1 MRTLGKNLRTLLWAF
16 ILALAVWVAA
26 VTAAD
31 PDEVRALPSPVT
43 VEVVGQDPGLVISSD
58 YPKQVEVTLRAPTSV
73 WERISTDPASVRAV
87 LDLSGLSSG
96 QHSVGIQVQVS
107 ERPARLVSV
116 TPATVNLALEPLATR
131 KLTIN
136 LSLAGQPAIG
146 YQAGDPSLSPLQVVV
161 AGAESQVQQAA
172 KAAVTLSLDGVR
184 EDVRKSLTVQVLDA
198 DGRPLDGLSVSP
210 QTVDVDVP
218 VSQRGGYRDL
228 AVKVVVRGQVASGY
242 RLTDISVFPPVV
254 TVFSSDPNV
263 VSALPGVVETQPLDL
278 QNANEDVTT
287 RLDLNLPEG
296 VSVVGEQTVLIQ
308 AGISPIESSITLS
321 NEVVQVT
328 GLPEGLTAQ
337 VLPATVDVI
346 LSGPLPLLDT
356 LTRQDIR
363 VTVDLSGLT
372 AGTHQLTPR
381 VEILIADVVV
391 ESILPGTV
399 EVTLVPSGT
408 PYPLPTPTPTPTPK

>member
-31 PDEVRALPSPVT
+31 PDEVRTLPAPVA
-43 VEVVGQDPGLVISSD
+43 VEVVGQDPGLVISTD

-73 WERISTDPASVRAV
+73 WERISSDPTSVRAI
-87 LDLSGLSSG
+87 LDLSGLGGG

-116 TPATVNLALEPLATR
+116 SPMTVNLALEPLATR
-131 KLTIN
+131 NLTIDLN
-136 LSLAGQPAIG
+136 LAGQPAVG
-146 YQAGDPSLSPLQVVV
+146 YQAGDPSLTPLQVVV
-161 AGAESQVQQAA
+161 AGAESQVQQAT
-172 KAAVTLSLDGVR
+172 KATVTLSLDGVR
-184 EDVRKSLTVQVLDA
+184 ESVQKSLTVQVLDA
-198 DGRPLDGLSVSP
+198 NGRALSGLSVSP
-210 QTVDVDVP
+210 QTVDVEVP

-254 TVFSSDPNV
+254 TVFSSNPNV
-263 VSALPGVVETQPLDL
+263 VSTLPGVVETQPLDL
-278 QNANEDVTT
+278 QNANEDITT

-363 VTVDLSGLT
+363 VTVDLTGLT
-372 AGTHQLTPR
+372 AGTHQLTPK
-381 VEILIADVVV
+381 VEILIADVMV

-408 PYPLPTPTPTPTPK
+408 PYPLPTHTPTPTPK

>member
-31 PDEVRALPSPVT
+31 PDEVRTLPAPVA
-43 VEVVGQDPGLVISSD
+43 VEVVGQDPGLVISTD

-73 WERISTDPASVRAV
+73 WERISSDPTSVRAI
-87 LDLSGLSSG
+87 LDLSGLGGG

-116 TPATVNLALEPLATR
+116 SPMTVNLALEPLATR
-131 KLTIN
+131 NLTIDLN
-136 LSLAGQPAIG
+136 LAGQPAVG
-146 YQAGDPSLSPLQVVV
+146 YQAGDPSLTPLQVVV
-161 AGAESQVQQAA
+161 AGAESQVQQAT
-172 KAAVTLSLDGVR
+172 KATVTLSLDGVR
-184 EDVRKSLTVQVLDA
+184 ESVQKSLTVQVLDA
-198 DGRPLDGLSVSP
+198 NGRALSGLSVSP
-210 QTVDVDVP
+210 QTVDVEVP

-263 VSALPGVVETQPLDL
+263 VSTLPGVVETQPLDL
-278 QNANEDVTT
+278 QNANEDITT

-363 VTVDLSGLT
+363 VTVDLTGLT
-372 AGTHQLTPR
+372 AGTHQLTPK
-381 VEILIADVVV
+381 VEILIADVMV

-408 PYPLPTPTPTPTPK
+408 PYPLPTHTPTPTPK

>member
-1 MRTLGKNLRTLLWAF
+1 MRTLGKNLRTLLWAS
-16 ILALAVWVAA
+16 ILALSVWVAA

-31 PDEVRALPSPVT
+31 PDEVRTLPAPVA
-43 VEVVGQDPGLVISSD
+43 VEVVGQDPGLVISTD

-73 WERISTDPASVRAV
+73 WEHISSDPTSVRAI
-87 LDLSGLSSG
+87 LDLSGLGGG

-116 TPATVNLALEPLATR
+116 TPMTVNLALEPLATR
-131 KLTIN
+131 NLTVDLN
-136 LSLAGQPAIG
+136 LMGQPAVG
-146 YQAGDPSLSPLQVVV
+146 YQAGDPHLTPLQVVV
-161 AGAESQVQQAA
+161 SGAESQVQQAT
-172 KAAVTLSLDGVR
+172 KATVTLSLDGIR
-184 EDVRKSLTVQVLDA
+184 ENVQKSLTVQVLDA
-198 DGRPLDGLSVSP
+198 NGQVLNGLSVSP
-210 QTVDVDVP
+210 QTVDAEVP

-254 TVFSSDPNV
+254 TVFSADPNV
-263 VSALPGVVETQPLDL
+263 VATLPGVVETQPLDL
-278 QNANEDVTT
+278 QNANEDITT

-363 VTVDLSGLT
+363 VTVDLTGLT
-372 AGTHQLTPR
+372 AGTHQLTPK

-399 EVTLVPSGT
+399 EVTLAPSGT
-408 PYPLPTPTPTPTPK
+408 PYPLPTPTPTPK

>member
-58 YPKQVEVTLRAPTSV
+58 TPKQVEVTLRAPTSV
-73 WERISTDPASVRAV
+73 WERISADPASVRAV

-116 TPATVNLALEPLATR
+116 TPTTVNLALEPLATR

-136 LSLAGQPAIG
+136 LSLAGQPAVG

-161 AGAESQVQQAA
+161 AGAESQVQQAV
-172 KAAVTLSLDGVR
+172 KAEVTLSLDGVR

-210 QTVDVDVP
+210 QMVDVDVP

-363 VTVDLSGLT
+363 VTVDLTGLT